1 MRRTVLER
9 RLINLLSTFLF
20 PGTLSSRTLSSR
32 TLSSRTLSSR
42 TLTAQVLKLEM
53 VIWA

>member
-9 RLINLLSTFLF
+9 RLIYLLSTFLF
-20 PGTLSSRTLSSR
+20 PG
-32 TLSSRTLSSR
+32 TLSSR